1 MSNSDNVQER
11 SGQRDYRD
19 TLEYL
24 TCLADAA
31 KRSWAELYEAY
42 DELTFP
48 KRLVLVHPRWYE
60 PNTKVKNCKVR
71 GKRDRKVNKHFRE
84 VCESIKFWNY
94 ECPFDDPDIKID
106 HVFPWSLG
114 GPSEPSNSAYL
125 CEYHNLLKGPDIHH
139 LELSEDNF
147 NFGWF
152 PETLE
157 KVRKKLA

>member
-1 MSNSDNVQER
+1 MNNSDNVREQF
-11 SGQRDYRD
+11 GQRQYTD

-24 TCLADAA
+24 TFFANAK
-31 KRSWAELYEAY
+31 KRSWAELYDVY

-48 KRLVLVHPRWYE
+48 ERLVLVHPEWYE
-60 PNTKVKNCKVR
+60 SNKKVKNCKVR
-71 GKRDRKVNKHFRE
+71 GKRDRKVNKNGWE
-84 VCESIKFWNY
+84 VCESIKFWDY

-114 GPSEPSNSAYL
+114 GPSVPSNSAYL
-125 CEYHNLLKGPDIHH
+125 CEYHNRLKGPDIHH
-139 LELSEDNF
+139 LELNEDGSDF
-147 NFGWF
+147 DWF